1 MYRVLEQTVKQGAE
15 MREILFRGKRKGDN
29 KWVYGSFARYN
40 LEDGT
45 ADMFLPE
52 YGVLF
57 SVHIETLGQFTGL
70 TANGTKIFEGD
81 IVRHHNDNPYGDVE
95 KGQVYWDEISCGWRR
110 TSNGAFHHGTIDTY
124 RMSPTCVYEIIG
136 NIHDNPELMEV
147 K

>member
-1 MYRVLEQTVKQGAE
+1 

-57 SVHIETLGQFTGL
+57 SVHIDTLGQFTGL

-81 IVRHHNDNPYGDVE
+81 IVKDGDTQGIVTFGKHRIPCCGCCYQYHNTIGFYVDDG
-95 KGQVYWDEISCGWRR
+95 KGNIFSDE
-110 TSNGAFHHGTIDTY
+110 DTWNDFE
-124 RMSPTCVYEIIG
+124 VIG

-147 K
+147 QDER

>member
-1 MYRVLEQTVKQGAE
+1 

-45 ADMFLPE
+45 ADMFLSE
-52 YGVLF
+52 YNVLF
-57 SVHIETLGQFTGL
+57 SVHIDTLGQYTGL
-70 TANGTKIFEGD
+70 TDKNGTKIFEGD
-81 IVRHHNDNPYGDVE
+81 IVSYNGYDKGIVTFGEHKVECCNCCSYHRVIGFYVDRKQYTIYSNERTWDNFEV
-95 KGQVYWDEISCGWRR
+95 
-110 TSNGAFHHGTIDTY
+110 
-124 RMSPTCVYEIIG
+124 IG